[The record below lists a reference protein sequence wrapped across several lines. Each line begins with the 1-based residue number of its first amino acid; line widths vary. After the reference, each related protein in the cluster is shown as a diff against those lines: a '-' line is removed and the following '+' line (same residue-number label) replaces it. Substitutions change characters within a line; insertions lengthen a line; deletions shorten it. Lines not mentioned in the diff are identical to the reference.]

1 MMKEKLYEAYEKAR
15 DELTDADVTT
25 VGVENFVDYI
35 ILPDGKKAQIS
46 IKIDTDEAEFW
57 G

>member
-1 MMKEKLYEAYEKAR
+1 MKEKLYEAYEKTR

-35 ILPDGKKAQIS
+35 TLPDGKKAQIS

>member
-1 MMKEKLYEAYEKAR
+1 MKEKLYEAYEKTR

-35 ILPDGKKAQIS
+35 TLPDGKKAQIS
-46 IKIDTDEAEFW
+46 IKIDTDEDEFW